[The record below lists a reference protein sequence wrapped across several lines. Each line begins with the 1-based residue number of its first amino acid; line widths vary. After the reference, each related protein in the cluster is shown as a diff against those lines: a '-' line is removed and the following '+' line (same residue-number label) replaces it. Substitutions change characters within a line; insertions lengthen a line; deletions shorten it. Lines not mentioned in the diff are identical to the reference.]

1 MYFVLL
7 GPPGAGKGTQA
18 ARIEAKYQIPH
29 VATGDIFRREIKNE
43 TALGKKAKSYIDQGD
58 LVPDEV
64 TIDMVKKRLNES
76 DCEEGFIL
84 DGFPRTINQA
94 DALSEIMAELN
105 IELDAVLNI
114 KVGNKEVVKRL
125 SQRRICSECSATY
138 HLEFDPPAQKGICDK
153 CSGELYQ
160 RDDDQEETIKERL
173 KVYQEKT
180 APLVEYYQDK
190 ELLKF
195 VDGEQDFDEVFAQIK
210 EITEAIK

>member
-29 VATGDIFRREIKNE
+29 IATGDIFRREIKNE

-64 TIDMVKKRLNES
+64 TIGMVKKRLNES
-76 DCEEGFIL
+76 DCKDGFIL

-94 DALSEIMAELN
+94 DALTKIMSELN
-105 IELDAVLNI
+105 ISLDAVLNI
-114 KVGNKEVVKRL
+114 KVAKTEVIKRL
-125 SQRRICSECSATY
+125 SQRRICSECGATY
-138 HLEFDPPAQKGICDK
+138 HLEFDPPAKEEICDK

-160 RDDDQEETIKERL
+160 RDDDQAETIKERL

-180 APLVEYYQDK
+180 APLIDYYQKK
-190 ELLKF
+190 EILKL
-195 VDGEQDFDEVFAQIK
+195 VDGEQDFDKVFAQIK
-210 EITEAIK
+210 EIIEAIR

>member
-29 VATGDIFRREIKNE
+29 IATGDIFRREIKNE

-64 TIDMVKKRLNES
+64 TIGMVKKRLNES
-76 DCEEGFIL
+76 DCKEGFIL

-94 DALSEIMAELN
+94 DALTEIMSEFDIALN
-105 IELDAVLNI
+105 AVLNI
-114 KVGNKEVVKRL
+114 KVANKEVVKRL

-138 HLEFDPPAQKGICDK
+138 HLEFDPPAQEGICDK

-173 KVYQEKT
+173 RVYQEKT
-180 APLVEYYQDK
+180 APLINYYQEK
-190 ELLKF
+190 ELLKL
-195 VDGEQDFDEVFAQIK
+195 VDGEQDFDDVFAQIE
-210 EITEAIK
+210 EIVEAIR